1 MRPFRQLL
9 KIYESN
15 TRATAT
21 FQCNNDNK
29 AISLSTGPIHW
40 HVPSY
45 AKPPLGLSNPRR
57 VLAWHRYRHLARL
70 WRQSRISIGDIPLPH
85 HTPTTHKS
93 LPMGFRRLLLLAK
106 IIVFAPITM
115 VIHVVSLFEFSANHL
130 LLLFIIQFCQHFLP
144 RPLETI
150 LGPIQ

>member
-1 MRPFRQLL
+1 MSPFRQLL
-9 KIYESN
+9 KYMNGIREPLLRFNGMITMYSN
-15 TRATAT
+15 KLVYRPSPQPRVIDA
-21 FQCNNDNK
+21 K
-29 AISLSTGPIHW
+29 SSLGS
-40 HVPSY
+40 
-45 AKPPLGLSNPRR
+45 SNPRR